1 VIALDTFRNT
11 QLDATTLWKRDP
23 RLIPLPNN
31 EHVALSGRK
40 SMIRSILNV
49 NNIISPM
56 MSFTMRHH
64 PNTTN
69 IVPSGN
75 HSDIPDVKFDV
86 ACDLSGLEVIANGIP
101 DFDGGVRITN
111 RSCVVSDEVGDS
123 LRAELDAF
131 DFAKFVFCFF
141 GGDAVDCET
150 AFDVVDQAEIFVGF
164 VDGDDV

>member
-1 VIALDTFRNT
+1 
-11 QLDATTLWKRDP
+11 
-23 RLIPLPNN
+23 
-31 EHVALSGRK
+31 
-40 SMIRSILNV
+40 
-49 NNIISPM
+49 M

-75 HSDIPDVKFDV
+75 HSDISDVKFDV
-86 ACDLSGLEVIANGIP
+86 ACDLSGLEVIANGIA
-101 DFDGGVRITN
+101 DLDSRVRITDC
-111 RSCVVSDEVGDS
+111 SCVVGDEVGDS
-123 LRAELDAF
+123 FCAELDAF

-150 AFDVVDQAEIFVGF
+150 AFDVVDQAEILVSF